1 MKEHKTNIR
10 CYLCGN
16 DEQFHKEGVARDAR
30 EIEVLK
36 CEVCG
41 LIFLESASHINEGFY
56 ENSGM
61 HAGEVSLDHW
71 IRETAWDDDRRFSY
85 LQRSM
90 ENKSVLD
97 VGCGNGGFLTRAR
110 SVASRCDGVEPE
122 THLHEYFRQKQFR
135 VYSAIDEVNDR
146 YDIITLFHVLEHMP
160 DPRKSLIAL
169 GEKLHPHGEL
179 IIEVPNVNDALLS
192 LYQSSDFTKFAYWS
206 CHLFVFNEHTLTTL
220 IRQTGYKVK
229 YIKQIQRYPLSNH
242 LHWLSRGK
250 PGGHKEWAFLDSAEL
265 HAAYEKQL
273 AALGLCDTLIA
284 SLRRANKEE

>member
-1 MKEHKTNIR
+1 MKKSKTTIQ

-16 DEQFHKEGVARDAR
+16 KEKFHQEGVTRDAC
-30 EIEVLK
+30 EIGVLK

-41 LIFLESASHINEGFY
+41 LIFLESASHISEGFY

-61 HAGEVSLDHW
+61 HVEDAPLERW
-71 IRETAWDDDRRFSY
+71 IRETAWDDDRRFLY
-85 LQRSM
+85 LQRNI

-97 VGCGNGGFLTRAR
+97 VGCGNGGFITRAR
-110 SVASRCDGVEPE
+110 PVALRCDGVEPE
-122 THLHEYFRQKQFR
+122 TRLHKYFQQKQYN
-135 VYSAIDEVNDR
+135 VYSAIHEVRDR

-160 DPRKSLIAL
+160 DPRSSLVSL
-169 GEKLHPHGEL
+169 GEKLHARGEI
-179 IIEVPNVNDALLS
+179 IIEVPNANDALLS
-192 LYQSSDFTKFAYWS
+192 LYQNPGFMKFAYWS
-206 CHLFVFNEHTLTTL
+206 CHLFVFNEQTLAML
-220 IRQTGYKVK
+220 IKQAGYKAK

-273 AALGLCDTLIA
+273 AALGLCDTLVSCIQ
-284 SLRRANKEE
+284 RDN